1 MSLVY
6 ARTAPTDLRKGFNGL
21 YALVRREHGREPAVG
36 ERFLFTNRSRSTCKV
51 LECDGTG
58 IRILSKRLSG
68 RRFAAL
74 WMRERDGGVEL
85 TAVEL
90 DLYLAGC
97 KEVGY
102 MELVVPRAASNS

>member
-1 MSLVY
+1 MTIF
-6 ARTAPTDLRKGFNGL
+6 RGRERLRFNGL

-36 ERFLFTNRSRSTCKV
+36 ERFLFTNRNRTTCKV
-51 LECDGTG
+51 LEADGTG
-58 IRILSKRLSG
+58 LRVLAKKLSG
-68 RRFAAL
+68 ARFAPL
-74 WMRERDGGVEL
+74 WMRDRDGRVEL

-102 MELVVPRAASNS
+102 MELGGPRPPRSNS